1 MRMRGD
7 VAREW
12 GWTPRK
18 THEDFLDTFEA
29 EADAILESIQQ
40 GHGEAIYMKHLRKSS
55 AKL

>member
-1 MRMRGD
+1 MRGD